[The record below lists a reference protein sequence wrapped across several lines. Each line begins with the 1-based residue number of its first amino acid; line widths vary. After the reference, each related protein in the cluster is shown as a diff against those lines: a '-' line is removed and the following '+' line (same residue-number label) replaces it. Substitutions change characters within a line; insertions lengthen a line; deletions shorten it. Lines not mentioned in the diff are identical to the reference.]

1 MEIVG
6 TAEIKPQF
14 ELECHCCTSTEDVH
28 ICELDNCDYPLC
40 STCKDKALKLEH
52 KCPGCRRSVAVD
64 INDDSDSDS
73 DDELEPDLIFINR
86 KCKCSDQNI
95 DIIIRFLQDLI
106 FTMVVL
112 IVGTGVIIIVLMM
125 GRLVSI
131 IFQIGPLDFW
141 CLSLG
146 EYAWGF
152 FIGYGL
158 IGLLLGFV
166 IIFCGGGLLFECLC
180 KDRDDY

>member
-40 STCKDKALKLEH
+40 STCKEKALKLEH
-52 KCPGCRRSVAVD
+52 KCPGCRRSIIID
-64 INDDSDSDS
+64 ISDTDTDSDSEDDS
-73 DDELEPDLIFINR
+73 EPDLDR
-86 KCKCSDQNI
+86 KCKCSDHNI
-95 DIIIRFLQDLI
+95 DTIFRFLQDFI
-106 FTMVVL
+106 FSVGLL
-112 IVGTGVIIIVLMM
+112 IVGTGVFAILLMM
-125 GRLVSI
+125 GRLVST
-131 IFQIGPLDFW
+131 IFKIGPSDYW

-152 FIGYGL
+152 FIGYGIL
-158 IGLLLGFV
+158 GFLLGFL
-166 IIFCGGGLLFECLC
+166 IICCGGGLLFKCLC
-180 KDRDDY
+180 SEEDGY